1 MWEDAVVKMNNK
13 NKDLPFVTESP
24 KLGHIYLLP

>member
-1 MWEDAVVKMNNK
+1 MNNK

-24 KLGHIYLLP
+24 KPRHIYLLP